1 MAGPVSWVLEL
12 QVRSGSSD
20 ALRTLMEEMVSSTHA
35 SEPGTHG
42 YEWYMSA
49 DGNAL
54 HVCER
59 YADSEAALAHL
70 HTFGQRFAAR
80 FFALLTPTRFTI
92 YGSPDAA
99 VQGALAAMSPMYL
112 GQAAGFHR

>member
-12 QVRSGSSD
+12 QVQSDSSD
-20 ALRTLMEEMVSSTHA
+20 ALRTLMEEMVSNAHA

-49 DGNAL
+49 DGATL

-59 YADSEAALAHL
+59 YANSEAALTHIQ
-70 HTFGQRFAAR
+70 TFGERFAAR

-99 VQGALAAMSPMYL
+99 VQGALSASNPTYL